1 MIDARIQYTAGV
13 HETGRNLHIQAEAR
27 ACARPPVDPQTRP
40 SLMSESRHVVFEPMS
55 SVFGS
60 VPGALTAGEC
70 AISCPPGTRLVHLR
84 RVAAG
89 ANDYAR
95 RRVGLFVSNSQHWIV
110 LRCRFVVVLAS
121 ATALLFYFAHRPDV
135 AIASSR
141 TCCFHLPMDGFL
153 R

>member
-1 MIDARIQYTAGV
+1 V
-13 HETGRNLHIQAEAR
+13 HVTGRNLHIQAEAR
-27 ACARPPVDPQTRP
+27 ACPPVDPQSRP

-121 ATALLFYFAHRPDV
+121 ATALLFFSLTVPTWP
-135 AIASSR
+135 SR
-141 TCCFHLPMDGFL
+141 HHELAVSTFQWTGFCGDTL
-153 R
+153 G